1 MQTIDYENEKLFC
14 NKLTETY
21 NNASYS
27 EKLAMKSSM
36 EIAEDRL
43 RKKEQVFLETDSG
56 LKALLRDG

>member
-1 MQTIDYENEKLFC
+1 MQTMDYENEKLFC
-14 NKLTETY
+14 NRLAETY

-43 RKKEQVFLETDSG
+43 REKEQVFLETDSG
-56 LKALLRDG
+56 LKALLRGG